1 MLSIKELMPL
11 NSGAREDSWTARGSN
26 QSNSKGNQ
34 PWIFIGRTEAEA
46 EAPIF
51 WPTDAKCLL
60 IGKDPDARK
69 DWRWEEKGETDDEMA
84 ACITDSIDMNL
95 SKPQKKVKNREA
107 WCAAVHGITESDTTK
122 QLNNNME

>member
-1 MLSIKELMPL
+1 
-11 NSGAREDSWTARGSN
+11 
-26 QSNSKGNQ
+26 
-34 PWIFIGRTEAEA
+34 
-46 EAPIF
+46 
-51 WPTDAKCLL
+51 
-60 IGKDPDARK
+60 
-69 DWRWEEKGETDDEMA
+69 MA